1 MKDFK
6 VSFPIACVW
15 FGSTIGPAIAA
26 GTYSTQYFIKYGAW
40 GMVTPIVTAIII
52 GIFMYLGMDLIRS
65 FQVKDYD
72 QYATALYGR
81 HKKIF
86 MPFFE
91 VRTLLGMFIGNT
103 VLLSMGGSMLLDL
116 FGVPYTLGVIVTIT
130 CIVLLSIFG
139 ATVVRN
145 SSTIMSTALIIALII
160 LACIAV
166 PKATNPIGTALSSW
180 TVPESGLGLAAAW
193 TAAVWGFQNAA
204 GHISCCSAMD
214 TMRTRRQAILT
225 TVLSVI
231 MFAAFMIIASAIV
244 FAFYP
249 ESILQNTPNLWIVKT
264 VFPDSRG
271 LYYFYNILV
280 FLGLFTTGPSLC
292 FGANVRFGK
301 LLPKTGIFQME
312 RVRFIVIALVFNGIC
327 LCISFLGLQI
337 LVGKVI
343 KILGYL
349 AFPFILLPLAV
360 FAPKRIRENDRT
372 NADMRQTTSE

>member
-6 VSFPIACVW
+6 VSFPLACVW

-26 GTYSTQYFIKYGAW
+26 GTYSTQYYIKYGAW

-52 GIFMYLGMDLIRS
+52 GVFMYIGMDLIRS
-65 FQVKDYD
+65 FEVKDYD
-72 QYATALYGR
+72 QYATALYGK

-91 VRTLLGMFIGNT
+91 LRTLLGMFIGNT
-103 VLLSMGGSMLLDL
+103 VLLSMGGSMLNGMFSL
-116 FGVPYTLGVIVTIT
+116 PYAAGVIITIV
-130 CIVLLSIFG
+130 CIILLSIFG
-139 ATVVRN
+139 AKVVRN
-145 SSTIMSTALIIALII
+145 ASTIMSTALIIAMLI
-160 LACIAV
+160 LAVIAI
-166 PKATNPIGTALSSW
+166 PKGTNSITESLAQW
-180 TVPESGLGLAAAW
+180 TVPESGLGLTAVW

-204 GHISCCSAMD
+204 GHISCCAAMD
-214 TMRTRRQAILT
+214 TMKTRRQALLT
-225 TVLSVI
+225 TVISVV

-249 ESILQNTPNLWIVKT
+249 ECNAQSTPNLWIVNT
-264 VFPDSRG
+264 FFPNARW
-271 LYYFYNILV
+271 LFYFYNILV

-301 LLPKTGIFQME
+301 LLPQTGIFKDQ
-312 RVRFIVIALVFNGIC
+312 RVRFVTIAIVFNAVC
-327 LCISFLGLQI
+327 LCISFLGLQV

-360 FAPKRIRENDRT
+360 LAPKRIRENDL
-372 NADMRQTTSE
+372 AKEEK

>member
-6 VSFPIACVW
+6 ISFPIACVW

-40 GMVTPIVTAIII
+40 GMITPIVTAIII
-52 GIFMYLGMDLIRS
+52 GVFMYLGMDLIRS

-72 QYATALYGR
+72 QYATALYGK
-81 HKKIF
+81 HKKVM

-91 VRTLLGMFIGNT
+91 LRTLLGMFIGNT
-103 VLLSMGGSMLLDL
+103 ILLSMGGSMLLDM
-116 FGVPYTLGVIVTIT
+116 FGIPYAVGVVITIA
-130 CIVLLSIFG
+130 CIILLSIFG
-139 ATVVRN
+139 AKVVRN
-145 SSTIMSTALIIALII
+145 ASTIMSTALIVAMLVLAIIAI
-160 LACIAV
+160 
-166 PKATNPIGTALSSW
+166 PKGTNPIGPAMSNW
-180 TVPESGLGLAAAW
+180 TVPESGLGLAAVW
-193 TAAVWGFQNAA
+193 TAAIWGFQNAA

-214 TMRTRRQAILT
+214 TMRTRKQALMT
-225 TVLSVI
+225 TVISVV
-231 MFAAFMIIASAIV
+231 MFAVFMIIASAIV

-249 ESILQNTPNLWIVKT
+249 EAVAEGTPNLWIVNT
-264 VFPDSRG
+264 FFPGSKW
-271 LYYFYNILV
+271 LYYFYNIII

-301 LLPKTGIFQME
+301 LLPQKGIFKDQK
-312 RVRFIVIALVFNGIC
+312 VRFVVIAIAFNLIC
-327 LCISFLGLQI
+327 LAISFLGLQV

-360 FAPKRIRENDRT
+360 LAPRRIRENDK
-372 NADMRQTTSE
+372 AQGL